1 MKCNFNEIKYYHR
14 KYKPKQNDN
23 RIKVLGI
30 DSESY
35 STGVPFLFCISDGAI
50 ITPDSLFQTLFTRQ
64 YRGVKFVCFNLK
76 YDEGSILHLLP
87 AEALNEIRI
96 HGKCEYNGMRF
107 RSIPKKELV
116 ITNIQT
122 KQSVA
127 FYDIAQF
134 YGTSL
139 NKAALYYLGK
149 EKLDIETKTFT
160 PEYVKKNWHTI
171 VKYCIQDAKL
181 TQELADYFID
191 ILINEF
197 GIYPQKLYST
207 GYITGVHFS
216 RVCDVID
223 VNRLYNGYR
232 ECLEYA
238 YNSYAGGK
246 FETYKRGFGTFY
258 QYDINSAYPYE
269 IANLQDIRFADIL
282 ESKEY
287 QPAATYGFLK
297 CILYVDNDY
306 SPVPVKIDNVNRY
319 PVGVFQKTITKN
331 EYDYLIKRGDKID
344 IINAWWLFCDGK
356 KPYQNEIN
364 RLFELKRKFKN
375 TDKLRYMLVKILLNS
390 FYGKFIQVTEKTRV
404 DGKVFEAGYLFNPIY
419 ASVITANV
427 RLKLSQVCDKFPNNI
442 IAVHTDSIITDID
455 IEKHGFICD
464 TDIGGWNKESDGA
477 GVMVGSGV
485 YQVGDK
491 VHYRGYKSIN
501 SLIDLILEN
510 RNHTEITIPQK
521 LVLSWRLVVF
531 RNAGSELI
539 NRFVD
544 DDKILNLEF
553 DSKRE
558 WVNGWNWNQKLTGSA
573 PFIYTDEKIILE
585 KVLTTV

>member
-1 MKCNFNEIKYYHR
+1 MKCEFNKLHYYHR
-14 KYKPKQNDN
+14 KYKPKINEN

-35 STGVPFLFCISDGAI
+35 SNGVPFLFCISDGSI
-50 ITPDSLFQTLFTRQ
+50 ITPDNLFNTLFQRQ
-64 YRGVKFVCFNLK
+64 YRGVKFVCYNLK

-87 AEALNEIRI
+87 SMALNEIRI
-96 HGKCEYNGMRF
+96 YGKCEYNGIRF

-116 ITNIQT
+116 LTHIQT

-149 EKLDIETKTFT
+149 EKIDIETKTFT

-197 GIYPQKLYST
+197 EVYPQKLYST
-207 GYITGVHFS
+207 GYITGIHFS

-223 VNRLYNGYR
+223 VNRLWNGYR
-232 ECLEYA
+232 DCLEYA

-246 FETYKRGFGTFY
+246 FETYQRGFGEFY

-269 IANLQDIRFADIL
+269 IANLQDIRNAEIL

-287 QPAATYGFLK
+287 QPNATYGFIK
-297 CILYVDNDY
+297 CILYIDNDY
-306 SPVPVKIDNVNRY
+306 SPIPLKIDNVNRY
-319 PVGVFQKTITKN
+319 PVGIFKKTITKN
-331 EYDYLIKRGDKID
+331 EYDYLIARGDKID
-344 IINAWWLFCDGK
+344 IINAWWLFCDGT

-390 FYGKFIQVTEKTRV
+390 FYGKFIQVTEKQRDT
-404 DGKVFEAGYLFNPIY
+404 GKIYECGYLFNPIY

-427 RLKLSQVCDKFPNNI
+427 RLKLSEICDKFPDNI
-442 IAVHTDSIITDID
+442 VAVHTDSIITNLDL
-455 IEKHGFICD
+455 EAHGFNCNSD
-464 TDIGGWNKESDGA
+464 LGGWNREANGD

-485 YQVGDK
+485 YQVGNK
-491 VHYRGYKSIN
+491 VHYRGYKSID
-501 SLIDLILEN
+501 SLIDLIMSN
-510 RNHTEITIPQK
+510 RNKKDITIPQR

-531 RNAGSELI
+531 RNAGNEFI
-539 NRFVD
+539 NRFVT

-558 WVNGWNWNQKLTGSA
+558 WRTGWNWQHKLTGSM
-573 PFIYTDEKIILE
+573 PFIHADDKIILE
-585 KVLTTV
+585 KVLTPV